1 MSREIRINRAD
12 IYDVASEE
20 TPDDVRFQ
28 IGVRLQLHEI
38 KPPGGSSGP
47 NDGST
52 SEELQRLAGGIYD
65 ARRKRDK
72 ILSGELFGEPAWD
85 MLLDLYAA
93 ELEQRRRPVTALC
106 ADNGISLT
114 SGLRWLQVLQ
124 KEGLIDRT
132 ADPHDGRRIFITLT
146 DDAVAR
152 MDGLFVIIEDELAAS
167 QLRRTER

>member
-1 MSREIRINRAD
+1 MA
-12 IYDVASEE
+12 
-20 TPDDVRFQ
+20 
-28 IGVRLQLHEI
+28 
-38 KPPGGSSGP
+38 
-47 NDGST
+47 
-52 SEELQRLAGGIYD
+52 
-65 ARRKRDK
+65 ARRSRLGTGPAAAADSDENS
-72 ILSGELFGEPAWD
+72 ILLPLYDRVTAELIRFVRRMRSRRSEYLNDELFGEPAWD

-93 ELEQRRRPVTALC
+93 ELEQRRRPITALC